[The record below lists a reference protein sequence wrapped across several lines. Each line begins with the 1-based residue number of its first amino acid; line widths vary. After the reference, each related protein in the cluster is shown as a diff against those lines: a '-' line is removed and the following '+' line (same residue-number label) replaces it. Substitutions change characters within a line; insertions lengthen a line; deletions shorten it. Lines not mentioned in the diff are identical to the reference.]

1 MYMQG
6 GFIKIVFNAL
16 YYFILHFK
24 LDHICCTYYIIN
36 TKVVGIQVGLC
47 SIGEIRGRVCSVCCD
62 ILYFI
67 SRDTLSFCVQS
78 YLERSED
85 EGDVKARLS

>member
-47 SIGEIRGRVCSVCCD
+47 SICCD